1 MDDSDLAGGI
11 LKQVPIEIAVS
22 VGRARPLVRDLLK
35 LRRDSVLT
43 LDRRVDDPV
52 ELFIGDKLVAR
63 GELQELEGEQAG
75 YLGVR
80 LTEIIDLREAL

>member
-1 MDDSDLAGGI
+1 MEERDMTSGI
-11 LKQVPIEIAVS
+11 LNQVPIEIAIS
-22 VGRARPLVRDLLK
+22 VGRARPIVRDLMK
-35 LRRDSVLT
+35 LRRDSVLV

-52 ELFIGDKLVAR
+52 ELYIGDKLIAR
-63 GELQELEGEQAG
+63 GMLQELEGEQAG

>member
-43 LDRRVDDPV
+43 LDRLVDDPV

>member
-1 MDDSDLAGGI
+1 MDDLDLRHGI
-11 LKQVPIEIAVS
+11 LNQVPIEIFIS
-22 VGRARPLVRDLLK
+22 VGRARPTVRELVK
-35 LRRDSVLT
+35 LRKNSVLV

-63 GELQELEGEQAG
+63 GQLQELEGEQAG

-80 LTEIIDLREAL
+80 LTEIIDLRDAL

>member
-11 LKQVPIEIAVS
+11 LNQVPIEIAVS

-75 YLGVR
+75 TLGVR
-80 LTEIIDLREAL
+80 LTEIIDLRDAL

>member
-1 MDDSDLAGGI
+1 MDDRDLTSGI
-11 LKQVPIEIAVS
+11 LNQVPIEIVIS
-22 VGRARPLVRDLLK
+22 VGRARPIVRDLLK
-35 LRRDSVLT
+35 LRRDSVLV

-63 GELQELEGEQAG
+63 GILQELEGEQAG

>member
-1 MDDSDLAGGI
+1 MDDRDLTSGI
-11 LKQVPIEIAVS
+11 LNQVPIEIAIS
-22 VGRARPLVRDLLK
+22 VGRARPIVRDLLK
-35 LRRDSVLT
+35 LRRDSVLV

-52 ELFIGDKLVAR
+52 ELYIGDKLVAR
-63 GELQELEGEQAG
+63 GVLQELEGEQAG

>member
-1 MDDSDLAGGI
+1 MDDELQAGV
-11 LKQVPIEIAVS
+11 LTQVPIEISIS
-22 VGRARPLVRDLLK
+22 VGRARPLVRDLVK
-35 LRRDSVLT
+35 LRRDSVLV

-52 ELFIGDKLVAR
+52 ELYIGEKLVAR
-63 GELQELEGEQAG
+63 GQLQELEGAQAG

>member
-1 MDDSDLAGGI
+1 MDDSELAGGI
-11 LKQVPIEIAVS
+11 LNQVPIEIAVS

-80 LTEIIDLREAL
+80 LTEIIDLRDAL